1 MGVFGRVTQ
10 SAVTS
15 RNTGLRGARQ
25 AYRVARA
32 LDPSSGTPEVNREVA
47 THVLKARRRFAG
59 RDDLVLDHR
68 RWCLPLG
75 RRLPT
80 AVALANFELVDTA
93 LKAAGIPAFSVRNNL
108 SIREVVAVDAK
119 TREAT
124 LRALADTWGDEP
136 VYVQLI
142 VNKSASNGLEL
153 PVAVA
158 PTSPGLAKAGAIRV
172 WRCYRSDNGAL
183 VIGPDCGAEIEFW
196 STNDKTGVVTA
207 PRPNA
212 ASDVL
217 TTADIEIVE
226 GTVGDRP
233 YPIAKVF
240 TKRFLDDIAFPI
252 DAVYT
257 WVDGADPAWRERM
270 QRARAAEEGREYHA
284 EAHGDQR
291 FVQRDELRYSM
302 RSLEMYAPW
311 IRHVYLVTD
320 QQVPDWLD
328 RSHLKVSIVDHR
340 DIFDD
345 HSVLPVFNSNA
356 IISRLHHIPG
366 LGEHY
371 IYLNDDFFL
380 GRPLSPN
387 HFFTPSGQALVN
399 PSNNRRPFGAASAKA
414 EPHINLTRNM
424 RTLIER
430 EFGVTIS
437 RAIKHTPYP
446 QLRSVHEEMEARFAE
461 VYRRTTSSRFRHH
474 EDIVADQLFHY
485 YAQCIG
491 KAVVGNL
498 RYDYFSLGLATELPR
513 LEQLIQL
520 RNRDVFC
527 LNDDPTPGVEPMPEA
542 DILRFLES
550 YYPVPSSFEL
560 SP

>member
-1 MGVFGRVTQ
+1 MGVLGRVTQ
-10 SAVTS
+10 SAVAS
-15 RNTGLRGARQ
+15 RNAGLRGVRQ

-32 LDPSSGTPEVNREVA
+32 LDPSSGKAEVTREVA
-47 THVLKARRRFAG
+47 TGVLAARRRFSG
-59 RDDLVLDHR
+59 RDDLILDRR

-75 RRLPT
+75 RHLPSEI
-80 AVALANFELVDTA
+80 ALANFELIDTA
-93 LKAAGIPAFSVRNNL
+93 LKAAGIAAFSIRNDL
-108 SIREVVAVDAK
+108 SIREVVAVDVK
-119 TREAT
+119 EREAT
-124 LRALADTWGDEP
+124 LRALADAWGSEP

-142 VNKSASNGLEL
+142 INKSSSDGLEL
-153 PVAVA
+153 PVTIA
-158 PTSPGLAKAGAIRV
+158 PSSPALAKAGAIRV
-172 WRCYRSDNGAL
+172 WRCYRSENGAL

-196 STNDKTGVVTA
+196 STNAKTKVVTA

-217 TTADIEIVE
+217 TAADVEIVE
-226 GTVGDRP
+226 GKVGERP
-233 YPIAKVF
+233 YPTAKVF

-257 WVDGADPAWRERM
+257 WVDGEDPAWSERM

-320 QQVPDWLD
+320 QQVPAWLD
-328 RSHLKVSIVDHR
+328 QSHPKISVVDHR

-345 HSVLPVFNSNA
+345 HSKLPVFNSNA

-371 IYLNDDFFL
+371 IYFNDDFFL
-380 GRPLSPN
+380 GRPLRPN
-387 HFFTPSGQALVN
+387 HFFTPSGYALVS
-399 PSNNRRPFGAASAKA
+399 PSNNRRPFGAASAKT

-424 RTLIER
+424 RALIEA
-430 EFGVTIS
+430 EFGITIS

-491 KAVVGNL
+491 KAVAGGPK
-498 RYDYFSLGLATELPR
+498 YDYFSLGLATELPR
-513 LEQLIQL
+513 LQQLLQL
-520 RNRDVFC
+520 RHRDVFC
-527 LNDDPTPGVEPMPEA
+527 LNDDPQPDVEPMPEA
-542 DILRFLES
+542 EILRFLES
-550 YYPVPSSFEL
+550 YYPVPSEFEL
-560 SP
+560 TD